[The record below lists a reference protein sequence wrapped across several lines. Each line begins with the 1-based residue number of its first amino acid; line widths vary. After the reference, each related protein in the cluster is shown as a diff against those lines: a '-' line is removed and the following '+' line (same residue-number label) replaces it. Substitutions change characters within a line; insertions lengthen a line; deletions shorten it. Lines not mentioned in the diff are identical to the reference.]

1 MKITSHASKSCFA
14 GLFAA
19 FALISANQASAQNL
33 AAPVSGLQI
42 LDLANPTSPI
52 VANDTL
58 AYNASFIASTD
69 LSTITFVFRHDP
81 GFFLLTDTSVVDTT
95 TPSSNLLVNPDF
107 TIDAPTSPGAGVPDW
122 TYFIQTGNTFPQFL
136 GFESTDGGFVDGST
150 QAYDGIDQT
159 FATTVGD
166 TYQVSFD
173 LSSTTGGGVYQQT
186 STNGDVSDTNGNG
199 IDAVVY
205 AGNGLPPTSV
215 PDESLTCLLLAG
227 SALVLFGMRRQVKA
241 AR

>member
-1 MKITSHASKSCFA
+1 MKIPSHASKSCFA

-19 FALISANQASAQNL
+19 FALLTANQASAQNL

-52 VANDTL
+52 LEDTTID
-58 AYNASFIASTD
+58 YSASFVASTD
-69 LSTITFVFRHDP
+69 LSTITFVFRQDP
-81 GFFLLTDTSVVDTT
+81 GFFLLTNTSVVDTT
-95 TPSSNLLVNPDF
+95 NPSPNLLVNPDF
-107 TIDAPTSPGAGVPDW
+107 TVDAPTSPGAGVPDW

-136 GFESTDGGFVDGST
+136 GFETNGGGFVDGST
-150 QAYDGIDQT
+150 QAYDGIDQA

-186 STNGDVSDTNGNG
+186 STNGDVSDTAGNG

-227 SALVLFGMRRQVKA
+227 GALALFGMRKHVKA
-241 AR
+241 TL